1 VRPQTELEECS
12 GCGVSGWGWQGNG
25 YGSAGTLGALVR
37 FATSGTHTMR
47 IQVRED
53 GFSIDQ
59 VVLSSERYLT
69 VAPGANRNDTT
80 VLPR

>member
-1 VRPQTELEECS
+1 MSLEECV
-12 GCGVSGWGWQGNG
+12 GCGASGWGWQDNG
-25 YGSAGTLGALVR
+25 YGSVGTLGPLVR
-37 FATSGTHTMR
+37 FAAPGTHTMR

-59 VVLSSERYLT
+59 VVLSSERYLM
-69 VAPGANRNDTT
+69 VAPGLNRNDTT